1 MGQSKLPPRWVEK
14 HGAIYYRVPPGQ
26 EALWDGRKWFRLG
39 TTEGEAWRTW
49 VERISPDCE
58 ASTFNGLFD
67 AWWQNYVVPY
77 LKPSTQ
83 AGYAHHLLP
92 LRKVFG
98 HMRPESLRA
107 DMAFKYRSQRP
118 RVAGN
123 RELSVL
129 SSALEYA
136 VSQGLVERNVLKGNL
151 SRKGASSEPVR
162 KRVPT
167 HEEIEAFCRAAPH
180 LRGYVA
186 LKLITGLRQGQL
198 LAINLTEHWKD
209 GKLSPPTSK
218 GGRET
223 EYSGETLSAA
233 IRDIIGERL
242 PRGWLFLNRHRQP
255 MTATGLKSAWRR
267 AMAGYASSGGVLF
280 HEHDIR
286 KTVATAAD
294 TLERAQKLLGHQDA
308 RTTAQ
313 VYRVGPVKVE
323 V

>member
-1 MGQSKLPPRWVEK
+1 MTRSKLPPRWTIK
-14 HGAIYYRVPPGQ
+14 HGAYFYRVPTGQ
-26 EALWDGRKWFRLG
+26 ESKWDEKKWFRLG
-39 TTEGEAWRTW
+39 ATEGEAWRTW
-49 VERISPDCE
+49 IERIAPDCE
-58 ASTFNGLFD
+58 ASTINQLFD

-83 AGYAHHLLP
+83 EGYAHYLLP

-98 HMRPESLRA
+98 HMKPESLRA
-107 DMAFKYRSQRP
+107 DMAFKYRTQRP
-118 RVAGN
+118 RVSGN

-129 SSALEYA
+129 SSALDYA

-151 SRKGASSEPVR
+151 ARKGANAEPVR

-167 HEEIEAFCRAAPH
+167 GDEIEAFCQTAPH

-198 LAINLTEHWKD
+198 LAINLTEHWRD
-209 GKLSPPTSK
+209 GKLTPPTSK
-218 GGRET
+218 GGRIT
-223 EYSGETLSAA
+223 EYSGEALAVIIKT
-233 IRDIIGERL
+233 IIGDRL
-242 PRGWLFLNRHRQP
+242 PRGWLFLNRKRAQV
-255 MTATGLKSAWRR
+255 TATGLKSAWRR
-267 AMAGYASSGGVLF
+267 AMAVYVVKGGEEF

-286 KTVATAAD
+286 KTVATMAD
-294 TLERAQKLLGHQDA
+294 SLERAQKLLGHQDA